1 MLSPSIESSSSS
13 LFNRQKKTV
22 TNDTASEAQ
31 QSSPAQQVKLADSHH
46 TKVTTMD
53 DKATPQQRPHE
64 PLQAL
69 DESAFNT
76 DASPT
81 SYTNYTLKLNDTAYL
96 KAEIKAKVNLKP
108 DEVRFGRKRP
118 ALPITFSFGVRRP
131 LTLAIAMRHPILE
144 GKQPTTTAQAILDTF
159 DLAATNRLP
168 YIKGSEINLAT

>member
-81 SYTNYTLKLNDTAYL
+81 SYPDYTLELNDTAHL